1 MNNEE
6 EIEITNNEDRGARSD
21 EDVRSQ
27 QTDDANKSAEN
38 ADTDDVSFE
47 ETNEEGSRSEERR
60 RDPKLASEGS
70 QKSENDDVSF
80 EAFDEDGEQSLKDTV
95 KKLREKIKKLEGE
108 KQEYLDLSQR
118 TRADYAN
125 FKKEVESNRVT
136 ERKFATKRFIEELL
150 PVLDSYDMA
159 QANKE
164 AWEKVDQNW
173 RMGIEYIFGQLKTV
187 LENEGVT
194 QFGKVGDTFDPN
206 LHESM
211 EMVRV
216 ENESEND
223 KIIRVLQS
231 GYRMN
236 DMILRP
242 ARVHVGH
249 YEKD

>member
-6 EIEITNNEDRGARSD
+6 EIEITNNEDRGAKSD
-21 EDVRSQ
+21 EDVVSQ
-27 QTDDANKSAEN
+27 QANDANKSDEGS
-38 ADTDDVSFE
+38 DDVSFE
-47 ETNEEGSRSEERR
+47 DVNEEGEVDAR
-60 RDPKLASEGS
+60 
-70 QKSENDDVSF
+70 
-80 EAFDEDGEQSLKDTV
+80 TTI

-108 KQEYLDLSQR
+108 KQEYLDFSQR

-125 FKKEVESNRVT
+125 FKKEVETNRIT

-159 QANKE
+159 KGNVE

-173 RMGIEYIFGQLKTV
+173 RVGIEYIFGQLRTV
-187 LENEGVT
+187 LENEGVI
-194 QFGKVGDTFDPN
+194 QFGKVGDIFNPN

-211 EMVRV
+211 EMVKV

-223 KIIRVLQS
+223 KIIFVLQS

-236 DMILRP
+236 EIVLRP
-242 ARVHVGH
+242 ARVKTGH
-249 YEKD
+249 FEKS